1 MNLGSSSRPEGSK
14 QSGERLHHRLTLDC
28 DICTTIDNVQGAR
41 GNDQLSRSSILSRS
55 IMHLSHLQ
63 LEQCNVA
70 RLLAAVVCDISLSVT
85 LHMQPDNFALFGQV
99 YALSLVRIR

>member
-41 GNDQLSRSSILSRS
+41 GNDQLSRSSVLSRT

-63 LEQCNVA
+63 LEQCRTTSRCSRV
-70 RLLAAVVCDISLSVT
+70 RHFSFRPSSHAA
-85 LHMQPDNFALFGQV
+85 G
-99 YALSLVRIR
+99 